1 MDRERIGQI
10 HPNAFCHPADRQA
23 SEALSKVPLLPE
35 ALRLVSR
42 LKIEEQVRAHFLFHS
57 IQLGPRQI
65 PTIWRMVHEVAE
77 SLCMPPPDVY
87 ISGEGG
93 ANAFAFGVERH
104 TVALTSGLVDMM
116 TDRELRAIVTHEM
129 GHILCQHM
137 LYRHVGLALAG
148 SAASQMVKLLPS
160 RLVNESLSRAL
171 YAWYR
176 FAEYSADRAA
186 LLVLD
191 DPEPLA
197 SCLGR
202 LAGLPKRFASE
213 FDLRLFAEQVR
224 VFESSATL
232 WTRFVTFDLGAFS
245 SHPEPARRAVA
256 ILEWA
261 RSEEYQRIRAGDFLT
276 RMQGEASQVLKIAG
290 VRSCELCGRPVGE
303 KPICS
308 YCQLPQDP
316 AFHAFCRNGHVNA
329 TAWKFCKSCGDSL
342 REEPGHTE
350 TPGR

>member
-42 LKIEEQVRAHFLFHS
+42 LQVEEQVRAHFLFHS
-57 IQLGPRQI
+57 IQLGPKQI
-65 PTIWRMVHEVAE
+65 RSIWLMVHEVAE
-77 SLCMPPPDVY
+77 SFGMPPPDVY

-104 TVALTSGLVDMM
+104 TMVLTGSLVDMM

-129 GHILCQHM
+129 GHMLCQHM

-148 SAASQMVKLLPS
+148 SAASQLVKLLPS

-176 FAEYSADRAA
+176 SAEYSADRAA

-202 LAGLPKRFASE
+202 LAGLPKRFAKE
-213 FDLRLFAEQVR
+213 FDLRVFADQVN
-224 VFESSATL
+224 VFESSATP

-276 RMQGEASQVLKIAG
+276 RMEGEAGEVLKIEG
-290 VRSCELCGRPVGE
+290 VQSCELCGRPVGE
-303 KPICS
+303 KPICR
-308 YCQLPQDP
+308 YCQLPRDP
-316 AFHAFCRNGHVNA
+316 ALQTHCRHGHVNA
-329 TAWKFCKSCGDSL
+329 AAWKFCKSCGNPL
-342 REEPGHTE
+342 REEPAHTG
-350 TPGR
+350 TLGR